1 MITKTPQVSVIALGA
16 NLRFDQNTPDV
27 TLRQAIRC
35 LTERGL
41 VITAQSR
48 FYATPCFPPGAGP
61 DYVNAAIAI
70 SGDLPEVEI
79 LAILHEVEAEF
90 GRKREQR
97 WGMRTLDLDLIC
109 HGERV
114 LPDLEKYES
123 WRRLPPDRQLEMAPD
138 ELILPHPRMQDRAFV
153 LVPMADV
160 APDWLHPVL
169 GKTVRQ
175 MLAELPDDTV
185 AEVKPLAP

>member
-1 MITKTPQVSVIALGA
+1 M
-16 NLRFDQNTPDV
+16 
-27 TLRQAIRC
+27 
-35 LTERGL
+35 
-41 VITAQSR
+41 
-48 FYATPCFPPGAGP
+48 
-61 DYVNAAIAI
+61 NAAIAI